1 MKNYY
6 IINEENLN
14 KIVEITG
21 SDYDN
26 KNGMI
31 EESYLENIIEDLICE
46 YHNIK
51 EELDDLKENLEDNY
65 TLKQPDDYDF
75 YGVSRND
82 F

>member
-6 IINEENLN
+6 IINEENLK